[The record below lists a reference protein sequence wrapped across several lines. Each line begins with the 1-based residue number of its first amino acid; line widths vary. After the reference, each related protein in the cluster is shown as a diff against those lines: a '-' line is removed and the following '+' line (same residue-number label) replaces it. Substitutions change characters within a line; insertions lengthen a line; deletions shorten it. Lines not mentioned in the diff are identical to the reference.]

1 MHLDGREFGALI
13 HGMGFGALFLLAF
26 SGALAGFYSLRPD
39 LVTSAGVSERIKR
52 LKVGVV
58 AMAVA
63 SWGTVITGTY
73 IIYPWYRA
81 KLPDSP
87 KSLLLANPNT
97 ADWHN
102 FGMEWK
108 EHIAWISPMLAT
120 VSAFVVLYYSVDL
133 IRNDRARK
141 IAMWLL
147 VLAFATAAVAGLFG
161 ALITKIAPVK

>member
-1 MHLDGREFGALI
+1 MKWDLSLF
-13 HGMGFGALFLLAF
+13 FLLAF

-39 LVTSAGVSERIKR
+39 LVTADGVTERIKR

-58 AMAVA
+58 TIAVA
-63 SWGTVITGTY
+63 SWGTVIIGTY
-73 IIYPWYRA
+73 IINPWYRA

-97 ADWHN
+97 ADRHN

-120 VSAFVVLYYSVDL
+120 V
-133 IRNDRARK
+133 
-141 IAMWLL
+141 
-147 VLAFATAAVAGLFG
+147 AGLFG
-161 ALITKIAPVK
+161 ALIAKIAPVK

>member
-1 MHLDGREFGALI
+1 MSLNTRELAALI

-26 SGALAGFYSLRPD
+26 SGALAGFYSLRPE
-39 LVTSAGVSERIKR
+39 LVTAQGVKERITR

-58 AMAVA
+58 AMAIA
-63 SWGTVITGTY
+63 AWGTVVTGTY
-73 IIYPWYRA
+73 WIYPWYRA
-81 KLPDSP
+81 KLPTSP
-87 KSLLLANPNT
+87 KAILLANENT
-97 ADWHN
+97 AGWHD

-120 VSAFVVLYYSVDL
+120 VSAFVVIYYGVDL
-133 IRNDRARK
+133 IKNDRARK

-147 VLAFATAAVAGLFG
+147 VLAFATAAVAGLLG